1 MKVENCDD
9 TFCAMFDEIGSS
21 IADYV
26 QDNSGHTI
34 KELHGC
40 VLDGE
45 LWKDGTVHFDLLI
58 GEATRDDCDY

>member
-1 MKVENCDD
+1 LYHQNDLH
-9 TFCAMFDEIGSS
+9 
-21 IADYV
+21 Y
-26 QDNSGHTI
+26 NSHTI

-58 GEATRDDCDY
+58 GEATKDDCDY